1 MNLDDLAARSARNI
15 ERTYLAIGR
24 RTPGART
31 VCGAGWVCCLSE
43 LDHPICNFGI
53 VRADAE
59 FDADGLRRLIAEK
72 KAFNLYSFR
81 SLPAVVLDRVRGM
94 GFVPTYRLL
103 QLFKSGP
110 LEGLTAELEE
120 AEGQERLRVAEFM
133 VRQFFFRQSRVVRQN
148 ISQATAECELPLYWS
163 KSQGQT
169 VGAVMLCPETGVLGL
184 YNLCIDPDMRSRG
197 LGSATVRAIL
207 RVSSQYE
214 RPVVLQCDAVLES
227 WYGGLGFSKLGT
239 VEVFCRNPRETR
251 L

>member
-1 MNLDDLAARSARNI
+1 MSLDDLAARSARNI

-31 VCGAGWVCCLSE
+31 VCGEGWVCCLSD
-43 LDHPICNFGI
+43 LDHPICNFGV
-53 VRADAE
+53 VRSDSE
-59 FDADGLRRLIAEK
+59 FDADGLRRLIADK

-81 SLPAVVLDRVRGM
+81 SLPADDLDRVRGM
-94 GFVPTYRLL
+94 GFAPTYRLL
-103 QLFKSGP
+103 QLFRAGA
-110 LEGLTAELEE
+110 LEGPAAELAE
-120 AEGQERLRVAEFM
+120 AEGQERMRVAEFM
-133 VRQFFFRQSRVVRQN
+133 VRQFFFRQSRAIRQN

-163 KSQGQT
+163 NWQGQT
-169 VGAVMLCPETGVLGL
+169 VGAVMLCPEAGVLGL

-207 RVSSQYE
+207 RVASQYE